1 MTPTFADIDIGLTT
15 SIVIS
20 SKRVYNTETTN
31 NTVGVQGKSFDSSTG
46 TILIDLSPLPAMNYE
61 TIVTVSLEPDSTT
74 NLTIGTYKEYVKDKK
89 TASSNNALEV
99 SGYNITLG
107 TDANGKIEI
116 PVENS
121 PDIR

>member
-1 MTPTFADIDIGLTT
+1 
-15 SIVIS
+15 
-20 SKRVYNTETTN
+20 
-31 NTVGVQGKSFDSSTG
+31 
-46 TILIDLSPLPAMNYE
+46 MNYE